1 MLTKA
6 ELESRYEV
14 FREDY
19 ERRLEI
25 EARIALEIAKNMI
38 RPVVIKEYLTMQD
51 AKGCAAIDSV
61 KKEMGDELDE
71 LTVAIDSLQQALA
84 EGHGIIPAML
94 FLRHKVDALEAIT
107 DDNVWPLPKYREML
121 FIC

>member
-1 MLTKA
+1 
-6 ELESRYEV
+6 
-14 FREDY
+14 
-19 ERRLEI
+19 
-25 EARIALEIAKNMI
+25 MI

>member
-1 MLTKA
+1 MT
-6 ELESRYEV
+6 V
-14 FREDY
+14 DQDY
-19 ERRLEI
+19 VCGDYGTETQWTQ
-25 EARIALEIAKNMI
+25 I
-38 RPVVIKEYLTMQD
+38 RVTVPLH
-51 AKGCAAIDSV
+51 
-61 KKEMGDELDE
+61 ELDE

-84 EGHGIIPAML
+84 EGHGIIPAMM

>member
-1 MLTKA
+1 MYGTVTCHSEYMVRKKICRAGSLFA
-6 ELESRYEV
+6 AGVLAAN
-14 FREDY
+14 
-19 ERRLEI
+19 I
-25 EARIALEIAKNMI
+25 GNM
-38 RPVVIKEYLTMQD
+38 YQ
-51 AKGCAAIDSV
+51 
-61 KKEMGDELDE
+61 
-71 LTVAIDSLQQALA
+71 QQALA

>member
-1 MLTKA
+1 MD
-6 ELESRYEV
+6 V
-14 FREDY
+14 FGSAWEGHDKRLRDVWLRLVEPEDTV
-19 ERRLEI
+19 I
-25 EARIALEIAKNMI
+25 VAGDISWAL
-38 RPVVIKEYLTMQD
+38 R
-51 AKGCAAIDSV
+51 
-61 KKEMGDELDE
+61 
-71 LTVAIDSLQQALA
+71 LQQALA